1 MYNDLGVYGV
11 PAAVKRGEP
20 YNATLAMR
28 AMEHFT
34 REVGGYSF
42 LYADTFMTRDEFER
56 MFDMSLYREVR
67 VKYGAD
73 GAFPDLY
80 DKIKPEVD
88 VLAVLDE
95 EDGWDGEP
103 TPTADQS
110 TTVIEGPWSRL
121 AKLRRQYG
129 AG

>member
-42 LYADTFMTRDEFER
+42 LYADTFMTEDEFRE
-56 MFDMSLYREVR
+56 MFDHTLYERVREA
-67 VKYGAD
+67 YAAE
-73 GAFPDLY
+73 GAFPTLY
-80 DKIKPEVD
+80 EKTKPEVD
-88 VLAVLDE
+88 VIAIGNTTGADLRTE
-95 EDGWDGEP
+95 GRGER
-103 TPTADQS
+103 S
-110 TTVIEGPWSRL
+110 GHEIL
-121 AKLRRQYG
+121 H
-129 AG
+129 